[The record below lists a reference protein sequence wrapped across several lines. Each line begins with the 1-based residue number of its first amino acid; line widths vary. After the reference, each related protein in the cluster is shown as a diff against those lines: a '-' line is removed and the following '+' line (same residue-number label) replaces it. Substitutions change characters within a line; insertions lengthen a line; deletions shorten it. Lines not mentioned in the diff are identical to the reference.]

1 MRTATAWRI
10 TGRLRP
16 VSQVK
21 SAGSEFVLGLRL
33 LGRGFKRYGAN
44 PRLLLLGAIPAVIT
58 CALFVVGWVFL
69 ITYIDEIA
77 STLTWFADDWSTGW
91 RRAIEIGAGAGV
103 LVVAAL
109 ISALTFTA
117 LTLLIGDPFYEVI
130 SERIEA
136 GLGGTP
142 GAVNLPWYRTL
153 WPNLADSI
161 RLIALGIVL
170 AIPLFLMGFIPV
182 FGQTVVPVLNA
193 IVGGWLITV
202 ELTGIPFNRRG
213 LRLRDRRKILRA
225 NRSLALGFGIP
236 VFLVLLLPVVAIIVV
251 PAAVTGATLVTRR
264 LLGLNI
270 DEPLPSEPA
279 RAVGAPG
286 GGPVRSG

>member
-1 MRTATAWRI
+1 MAQ
-10 TGRLRP
+10 G
-16 VSQVK
+16 QVK
-21 SAGSEFVLGLRL
+21 TAGSDFVTGLRL

-69 ITYIDEIA
+69 ILYIDEIA
-77 STLTWFADDWSTGW
+77 SALTWFADDWSDGW
-91 RRAIEIGAGAGV
+91 RRLVEVGAGAGV

-130 SERIEA
+130 SERIED

-142 GAVNLPWYRTL
+142 GAVNLPWYRTM
-153 WPNLADSI
+153 WPNLVDSI
-161 RLIALGIVL
+161 RLITLGIVI
-170 AIPLFLMGFIPV
+170 AIPLFLLGFVPV
-182 FGQTVVPVLNA
+182 VGQTVVPVLNA

-225 NRSLALGFGIP
+225 NRSMALGFGIP

-251 PAAVTGATLVTRR
+251 PAAVSGATLMTRR

-270 DEPLPSEPA
+270 DAAPPA
-279 RAVGAPG
+279 MPAGLVEGSRP
-286 GGPVRSG
+286 R

>member
-1 MRTATAWRI
+1 M
-10 TGRLRP
+10 G
-16 VSQVK
+16 QVR
-21 SAGSEFVLGLRL
+21 SAGSEFGMGLRL

-58 CALFVVGWVFL
+58 FALFAVAWAFL
-69 ITYIDEIA
+69 IIYIDEIA
-77 STLTWFADDWSTGW
+77 SAMTWFADDWSDGL
-91 RRAIEIGAGAGV
+91 RKVVEFGAGAGV

-130 SERIEA
+130 SERIEE

-153 WPNLADSI
+153 WPNLVDSI
-161 RLIALGIVL
+161 RLITLGIML
-170 AIPLFLMGFIPV
+170 AIPLFLLGFIPIV
-182 FGQTVVPVLNA
+182 GQTVVPVLNA

-225 NRSLALGFGIP
+225 NRSMALGFGIP
-236 VFLVLLLPVVAIIVV
+236 VFLVLLLPVVAIVVV
-251 PAAVTGATLVTRR
+251 PAAVSGATLMTRR

-270 DEPLPSEPA
+270 DPLPPVADRGPGPA
-279 RAVGAPG
+279 PLLGRPA
-286 GGPVRSG
+286 S